1 MQNASQPQMI
11 PLLRNRKIRLARL
24 WQAFKRRYLLFIVL
38 VAPAFLLRI
47 FTSAY
52 PILQTIYLSFTNL
65 NLLDNTDDFIGWQNY
80 VTLVNDYSVQ
90 AALKFTIIYVVSST
104 VLLLIFGMLIALL
117 LDATFRGRTFA
128 RTINLIPWAIPTIVA
143 GYAFRW
149 LLDDQFG
156 LIPHWV
162 NLVSGEKMVVFI
174 SLWGARTAVI
184 LVQVWKDAP
193 FIAIVFLAGLQGIPS
208 EVYDAAR
215 VDGANA
221 WQRFWRITLP
231 LVMPLVITMGL
242 FRTVW
247 TLANFDLVYGL
258 TFGGPGVATSVLS
271 LRIFQEGILF
281 FKFGYAS
288 AISVILLILVGII
301 GMVALF
307 LFRRLEVNY

>member
-1 MQNASQPQMI
+1 MRDAVQSPKVAQKLNRRRVS
-11 PLLRNRKIRLARL
+11 LRQTTR
-24 WQAFKRRYLLFIVL
+24 RRYLLFIAL
-38 VAPAFLLRI
+38 IAPAFLLRI

-65 NLLDNTDDFIGWQNY
+65 NLLDNTNEYVGWQNY
-80 VTLVNDYSVQ
+80 SAMVNDYSVK
-90 AALKFTIIYVVSST
+90 AAFNFTVIYVVSST
-104 VLLLIFGMLIALL
+104 ILLLIIGMLIALL

-156 LIPHWV
+156 LIPYWA
-162 NLVSGEKMVVFI
+162 NLVSGEQMVVFI

-258 TFGGPGVATSVLS
+258 TFGGPGVATSVLA

-288 AISVILLILVGII
+288 AISVILLILVGVI
-301 GMVALF
+301 GLIALL

>member
-1 MQNASQPQMI
+1 MRDAVQSPKVGQSLNRRRVSLRQMT
-11 PLLRNRKIRLARL
+11 R
-24 WQAFKRRYLLFIVL
+24 RRYLLFIAL
-38 VAPAFLLRI
+38 IAPAFLLRI

-65 NLLDNTDDFIGWQNY
+65 NLLDNTNEYVGWQNY
-80 VTLVNDYSVQ
+80 SAMVNDYSVK
-90 AALKFTIIYVVSST
+90 AAFNFTVIYVVSST
-104 VLLLIFGMLIALL
+104 ILLLIIGMLIALL

-162 NLVSGEKMVVFI
+162 NLVSGEQMVVFI

-258 TFGGPGVATSVLS
+258 TFGGPGVATSVLA

-288 AISVILLILVGII
+288 AISVILLILVGVI
-301 GMVALF
+301 GLIALL

>member
-1 MQNASQPQMI
+1 MRDAVQSQKI
-11 PLLRNRKIRLARL
+11 PLNLNRRVFSFTQTTR
-24 WQAFKRRYLLFIVL
+24 RRYLLFVAL

-65 NLLDNTDDFIGWQNY
+65 NLLDDTNEFIGWQNY
-80 VTLVNDYSVQ
+80 PAMVNDYSVQ
-90 AALKFTIIYVVSST
+90 AAFNFTVIYVVSST
-104 VLLLIFGMLIALL
+104 ILLLIVGLLIALL

-156 LIPHWV
+156 LIPYWV
-162 NLVSGEKMVVFI
+162 HLLTGERLVVFI
-174 SLWGARTAVI
+174 SLWSARIAVI

-193 FIAIVFLAGLQGIPS
+193 FIAIVFLAGLQGIPN
-208 EVYDAAR
+208 EIYDAAR

-221 WQRFWRITLP
+221 WQRFWQITLP

-258 TFGGPGVATSVLS
+258 TFGGPGVATSVLA

-288 AISVILLILVGII
+288 AISVILLILVGVI
-301 GMVALF
+301 GLIALL
-307 LFRRLEVNY
+307 LFRGLEVNY

>member
-1 MQNASQPQMI
+1 MRNAVQSRKI
-11 PLLRNRKIRLARL
+11 PLNLNRRIVSLTRMTR
-24 WQAFKRRYLLFIVL
+24 RRYLLFIAL

-65 NLLDNTDDFIGWQNY
+65 NILDDTNDFIGWQNY
-80 VTLVNDYSVQ
+80 SAMVNDYSVQ
-90 AALKFTIIYVVSST
+90 AAFNFTIIYVVTST
-104 VLLLIFGMLIALL
+104 ILLLIIGMLIALL

-156 LIPHWV
+156 LIPYWV
-162 NLVSGEKMVVFI
+162 NLVTGERMVVFI
-174 SLWGARTAVI
+174 SLWAARTAVI

-193 FIAIVFLAGLQGIPS
+193 FIAIVFLAGLQGIPN
-208 EVYDAAR
+208 EIYDAAR

-221 WQRFWRITLP
+221 WQRFWQITLP

-258 TFGGPGVATSVLS
+258 TFGGPGVATSVLA

-288 AISVILLILVGII
+288 AISVILLILVGVI
-301 GMVALF
+301 GLVALL